1 MTTALLHRIKRQN
14 ATGTMCKNQIV
25 LVNIGSEWIKRYKF
39 WTKTYEIVH
48 TLYNQ

>member
-14 ATGTMCKNQIV
+14 ATGTMCRNQTV
-25 LVNIGSEWIKRYKF
+25 LENIGSEWIKRYKF
-39 WTKTYEIVH
+39 CTKTSKIVH